1 MEQLQRVTDKHVAD
15 VDHVGAVKEQE
26 ILEV

>member
-1 MEQLQRVTDKHVAD
+1 MEQLPPNTDKHVAD
-15 VDHVGAVKEQE
+15 VDRVGAAKEQE